1 MDWSDKSV
9 EEKSTAQA
17 LSELADLWERIMST
31 FGMLAELAEHLS
43 AKLEPCMTTTM
54 HRTTHSHG
62 ERLSLAAARLATR
75 HATRHAMRRHTAAT
89 GQ

>member
-9 EEKSTAQA
+9 EEKSAA
-17 LSELADLWERIMST
+17 HDLYEIADLREKIMSAFDT
-31 FGMLAELAEHLS
+31 LAELAEYLS

-75 HATRHAMRRHTAAT
+75 HAMRRHTAAT